1 MYKRGRPRQ
10 CAKRFFSQRAREG
23 VSVSHGTRSRPF
35 NVRLQDA
42 STQNNQLS
50 SSLLRLP
57 AEIRIIIYD
66 FAIEDV
72 TVRINTPGYFV
83 WNKWLKPSCSA
94 ALVHTCRQIRHE
106 ARSIFYAKTTFNI
119 STHGYPNSCALRLLE
134 PAFEAVKLIKLGC
147 FLIMANKLD
156 HGQSESDHPAMRL
169 RTNLASLT
177 NLKHVQVDVR
187 MEVQARSFDTFTND
201 IKMVTNYLFE
211 GKDVQ
216 VHVHAV

>member
-50 SSLLRLP
+50 LSLLRLP

-66 FAIEDV
+66 FAIEDI
-72 TVRINTPGYFV
+72 TVRINKPGYFV
-83 WNKWLKPSCSA
+83 WNKWLKPPRSA
-94 ALVHTCRQIRHE
+94 ALVHTCRQLRYE
-106 ARSIFYAKTTFNI
+106 ARSIFYSKTMFNM
-119 STHGYPNSCALRLLE
+119 STHGYPNSCAFRMLG
-134 PAFEAVKLIKLGC
+134 PAFEAVKSIKLGC

-156 HGQSESDHPAMRL
+156 SGQSEFDHPAMRL

-177 NLKHVQVDVR
+177 NLKHVHVDVR
-187 MEVQARSFDTFTND
+187 MEIQTRSFDTVTKD
-201 IKMVTNYLFE
+201 IKVVINYLFE

-216 VHVHAV
+216 VHVRAV